1 MRCCRMPRMDH
12 CQLSAATFDKLAERY
27 RDKYMDLALYDAG
40 YARFCALLP
49 AGRARV
55 LDAACGPGNMARYLL
70 TQRPELELLGID
82 LAPRMVAL
90 AQAALPTARFAVH
103 DCRAIASL
111 PGLFDGIACA
121 FGLPYLSAAEAA
133 AFIADAAAQL
143 RPGGALYLSAMEG
156 RPEDSG
162 QESSSS
168 GEQVFVHYHSA
179 QALQQALSASG
190 LQLLELQRMSAP
202 PGASKQTQDLIII
215 ASKP

>member
-1 MRCCRMPRMDH
+1 MPRMDH
-12 CQLSAATFDKLAERY
+12 CQLSAATFDQLAERY
-27 RDKYMDLALYDAG
+27 RDKYMDLDLYDAG

-55 LDAACGPGNMARYLL
+55 LDAACGPGNVARYLL
-70 TQRPELELLGID
+70 AQRPELELLGID

-90 AQAALPTARFAVH
+90 AQAALPSARFSAQFAVH

-111 PGLFDGIACA
+111 PGPFDGIVCA
-121 FGLPYLSAAEAA
+121 FGLPYLSADEAA
-133 AFIADAAAQL
+133 AFIAAAAAQL

-162 QESSSS
+162 LETSSS
-168 GEQVFVHYHSA
+168 GAQVCVHYHA
-179 QALQQALSASG
+179 AEALQQALSASG
-190 LQLLELQRMSAP
+190 LRLLELQRMAAP

-215 ASKP
+215 ASKA